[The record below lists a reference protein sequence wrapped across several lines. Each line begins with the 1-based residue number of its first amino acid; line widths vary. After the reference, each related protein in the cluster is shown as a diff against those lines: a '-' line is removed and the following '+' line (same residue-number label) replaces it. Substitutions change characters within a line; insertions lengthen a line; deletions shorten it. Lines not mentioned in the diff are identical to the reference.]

1 MLNLRNFMCVCT
13 LLVVCAAPSVAQ
25 FESGSVLG
33 TVTDPSGKVIS
44 GASITL
50 MNVRTGTSLRA
61 KTDNSGDFLFVNQR
75 LGTYLVRAEMSGFK
89 SAETSPFDL
98 SVDARQRVDLKL
110 EIGAVS
116 ESVTV
121 TGAAALL
128 EADTSSRGEVI
139 NSREIADL
147 PLNGRAYADLT
158 LLVPGVAKSPLENG
172 TDSSRDASYNVNGA
186 AQRAEQLH
194 AGRRRQQRL
203 RNQQPGLF
211 ESGDPAQPRRHPTI
225 QS

>member
-1 MLNLRNFMCVCT
+1 MT
-13 LLVVCAAPSVAQ
+13 
-25 FESGSVLG
+25 
-33 TVTDPSGKVIS
+33 
-44 GASITL
+44 
-50 MNVRTGTSLRA
+50 
-61 KTDNSGDFLFVNQR
+61 
-75 LGTYLVRAEMSGFK
+75 GFK
-89 SAETSPFDL
+89 GAETSPFDL

-158 LLVPGVAKSPLENG
+158 LLVPGVAKSLLENG
-172 TDSSRDASYNVNGA
+172 TDSSRDASYNVNG
-186 AQRAEQLH
+186 QRSELNNFMLD
-194 AGRRRQQRL
+194 RRGQQRL
-203 RNQQPGLF
+203 RNEQPGLF
-211 ESGDPAQPRRHPTI
+211 KPSDPAQPRRHPTI